1 MAKIERKSSEL
12 IEGITGVASGSIQ
25 VLEFTRKGVIRG
37 LSRPIKVKRP
47 NQYKK

>member
-1 MAKIERKSSEL
+1 MGKIERSTAKQL
-12 IEGITGVASGSIQ
+12 QGVTGVLSGVEN

-37 LSRPIKVKRP
+37 LKDPVHVKRP